1 MVSLLTFYP
10 SKQQPLEGVT
20 NNEAVTFTP
29 KIGVFIKNLK
39 SVKPNH
45 SCCMI
50 LIFSQENCFIVKD
63 LSVMFSG
70 RTYKVE
76 WWQPQKTLLDVDVAV
91 VTVSIATLWRSQKF
105 MWFTKLQYYF
115 ISIAA
120 VAIITMA

>member
-1 MVSLLTFYP
+1 
-10 SKQQPLEGVT
+10 
-20 NNEAVTFTP
+20 
-29 KIGVFIKNLK
+29 
-39 SVKPNH
+39 
-45 SCCMI
+45 MI

-105 MWFTKLQYYF
+105 MWFTKLQYSF